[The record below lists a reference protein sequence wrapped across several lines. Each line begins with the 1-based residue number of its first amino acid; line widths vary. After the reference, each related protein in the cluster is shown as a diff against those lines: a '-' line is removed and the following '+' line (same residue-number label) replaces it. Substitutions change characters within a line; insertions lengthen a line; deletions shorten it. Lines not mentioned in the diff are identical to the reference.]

1 MSREEEFCKKA
12 EFGIDIN
19 MSKNFGKKN
28 RKRLHLLAMVLGA
41 LLLVVLCGTF
51 ILLIKVKGNIS
62 YLYNFMVATRGG
74 LAAEVNPDALH
85 GADADR
91 PYAVESTRPE
101 LFLNGTALQAD
112 GVTVDAYQREQ
123 SLDFMVDEGKNFT
136 NWEGIITFR
145 GNYQRDM
152 QSYGTVSLTKK
163 QIAEE
168 SWRYK
173 TGKVLKSDGVNYWSG
188 NGWTGQPLVVKW
200 DEATKQ
206 YMNLY
211 PSVKNKVGLTEVIYP
226 GMDGQIHFLDM
237 ETGEETRDA
246 INVGMTFKGTA
257 SLHPEYPLLVCGSGD
272 SQPGMYGEQVSARV
286 FIYSLL
292 DGTKLYELGADDD
305 FAPRIWHGYDS
316 SAIFCTAADTLICPG
331 ENGVIYTI
339 KLNSFYDKENGVLTI
354 DPSEAVKYT
363 YYAKSAEQRIYS
375 GEGGY
380 GSEAS
385 AVVGDHYMYLGDN
398 GGIFYCLDLD
408 TMTPV
413 WVQDLYEDVNSSPVF
428 EEDENGNRFI
438 YAATTL
444 KYHTD
449 EHHLGEACIYKM
461 NAMTGEIIWK
471 KPYEV
476 HTVMGLAGGFLSTGV
491 LGKGAASDYIY
502 YSVSKVPDVDTAY
515 IVAIEK
521 ESGNEAWCI
530 ELSCDAWSSA
540 ATLYD
545 TDGSVYLVQ
554 CCSNG
559 DILLID
565 ALSGEIVAKRN
576 YGSNIEATPAVYNNR
591 LVVGLRSEYILG
603 ISFE

>member
-1 MSREEEFCKKA
+1 MSSQKGVKIHIEMHENVE
-12 EFGIDIN
+12 
-19 MSKNFGKKN
+19 KNNK
-28 RKRLHLLAMVLGA
+28 KRLRLLALVLGA
-41 LLLVVLCGTF
+41 LLLIVLCSAF
-51 ILLIKVKGNIS
+51 VLLIKVKGNIS
-62 YLYNFMVATRGG
+62 YLYNFMVATQGS
-74 LAAEVNPDALH
+74 LAVESNPSALQN
-85 GADADR
+85 ADADK
-91 PYAVESTRPE
+91 PYAVEGTKPE
-101 LFLNGTALQAD
+101 NFLKGTALQVD
-112 GVTVDAYQREQ
+112 GVDVNDYQRAQ
-123 SLDFMVDEGKNFT
+123 SLDFNVAEGANFT

-145 GNYQRDM
+145 GNYRRSM
-152 QSYGTVSLTKK
+152 QSYGTVSLEKK
-163 QIAEE
+163 QIAEK

-173 TGKVLKSDGVNYWSG
+173 TGKVLKCDGVNYWSG

-200 DEATKQ
+200 DEKTKQ
-206 YMNLY
+206 HMNLY
-211 PSVKNKVGLTEVIYP
+211 PLAKNKVGLTEVIYP

-292 DGTKLYELGADDD
+292 DGKKLYELGADDD

-316 SAIFCTAADTLICPG
+316 SAVFCTAADTLICPG

-339 KLNSFYDKENGVLTI
+339 RLNSFYDKENGVLTI
-354 DPSEAVKYT
+354 DPSEAVKFT
-363 YYAKSAEQRIYS
+363 YYAETAEQRIYS

-385 AVVGDHYMYLGDN
+385 AVVWDHYLYLGDN

-413 WVQDLYEDVNSSPVF
+413 WVQDLREDINSSPVF
-428 EEDENGNRFI
+428 EEDENGNRFV

-449 EHHLGEACIYKM
+449 EHHLGEACIYKI

-476 HTVMGLAGGFLSTGV
+476 HTVMGLAGGFLSTGA
-491 LGKGAASDYIY
+491 LGKGAASEYLY

-521 ESGNEAWCI
+521 DSGNEAWRI

-540 ATLYD
+540 AMLYD

-554 CCSNG
+554 CCSSG
-559 DILLID
+559 DVLLIN
-565 ALSGEIVAKRN
+565 ALTGEIVAKRN
-576 YGSNIEATPAVYNNR
+576 YGSNIEATPAVYGNR